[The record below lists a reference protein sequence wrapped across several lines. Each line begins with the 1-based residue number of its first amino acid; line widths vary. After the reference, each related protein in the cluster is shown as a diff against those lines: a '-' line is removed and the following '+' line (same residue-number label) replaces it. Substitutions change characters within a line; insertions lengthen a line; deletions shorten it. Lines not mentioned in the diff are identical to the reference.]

1 MNQKGAEKDIY
12 LGENAK
18 KVEQYF
24 FVRKLIIFASWFVQ
38 ILGAASIISNIT
50 SMALLGEKK
59 KINNRNLMSFPKV
72 HKANILIGIKIRF

>member
-24 FVRKLIIFASWFVQ
+24 FVRKLIIFAS
-38 ILGAASIISNIT
+38 
-50 SMALLGEKK
+50 
-59 KINNRNLMSFPKV
+59 
-72 HKANILIGIKIRF
+72 